1 MRSLLMTLT
10 LMVFVSLAAAQD
22 DPGAQAMQQTQQAAA
37 QAQQAAMQ
45 AMQQASDAAQQA
57 NQAMQQVMQ
66 SAQDSPS
73 TPPIGLAAMP
83 KFSVKPGTYSSP
95 TTVRMTD
102 ATRGAIIYYT
112 TDGWT
117 PTTSSNRYLGPIT
130 ISTTTTLK
138 AIAISPYFVRSF
150 VATGQYTIQSAAAGA
165 GATGQNGLTWNV
177 APTLTAEGKLVL
189 PQDTPVPLIF
199 ASEVSSKTA
208 LVGDLIT
215 LTVADDLK
223 FEGDVVMKKGTP
235 AAGRVIQVDKTGI
248 GGAPGVVTFQV
259 ETLNVNGVMIKL
271 YGEAT
276 QEGNPKLP
284 NAAVMIPVVGPL
296 TVLRHGT
303 DAVIK
308 AGTAFTGYLAAD
320 TTFTAG
326 G

>member
-10 LMVFVSLAAAQD
+10 LVVVVSFAAAQG
-22 DPGAQAMQQTQQAAA
+22 DPTAQATQQAQQAAA
-37 QAQQAAMQ
+37 QTQQAAMQ

-57 NQAMQQVMQ
+57 NQAMQQAMQ
-66 SAQDSPS
+66 SAQDSQS

-95 TTVRMTD
+95 TTVRITD
-102 ATRGAIIYYT
+102 AARGAIIYYT

-117 PTTSSNRYLGPIT
+117 PTTSSNRYMGPIT
-130 ISTTTTLK
+130 ISTTTTLQ
-138 AIAISPYFVRSF
+138 AIAVSPYFVRSF
-150 VATGQYTIQSAAAGA
+150 VASGQYTIQPRAAG
-165 GATGQNGLTWNV
+165 TGDGDQNGSLWNA
-177 APTLTAEGKLVL
+177 APRLTADGKLVL

-199 ASEVSSKTA
+199 ASDVSSKTA
-208 LVGDLIT
+208 LVGDQIA

-223 FEGDVVMKKGTP
+223 FEGDVVVKKGTP
-235 AAGRVIQVDKTGI
+235 AVGRVIQVDKAGI
-248 GGAPGVVTFQV
+248 GGVPGVVGFQV
-259 ETLNVNGVMIKL
+259 EILNVNGVMIRL

-276 QEGNPKLP
+276 REGDPKLP

-296 TVLRHGT
+296 TVLRRGT

-308 AGTAFTGYLAAD
+308 AGTAFTGYLAAE